1 MRRAVALNGGWAQAG
16 NWTERAEV
24 AYGASQYSAG
34 KRQESVPFPDPDLMN
49 RAPLPLVR
57 HSAALLALAVAGP
70 LTAQTTPGSSFSLPE
85 PTPSPAPAPAP
96 AGPADEVAGVA
107 IPPRRLDQPRIAPAP
122 VLGAEASPSPRAA
135 PPRLPAASPAARPV
149 PTSAPTAPTLAPA
162 PAPAPTI
169 SPVPPP
175 TPDAAPLP
183 DAAAPGFEAFTLPT
197 GPAPGV
203 PPSEALGEAVLDW
216 RWLAGGALLLA
227 SLLGVWRLWRR
238 RKPRVLRLAAPAAAR
253 TEDAEPALPRID
265 ITLDIPGASR
275 SVMTFTLRYRI
286 NLANRSDRAV
296 NDLALAVQITTAQ
309 QGQNNAAPLAAAQNV
324 TRVARIGPHQTRS
337 ISGEVQLPFAG
348 ITPVM
353 QGRTMLFI
361 PLLHVTLEGEG
372 QQALTRSF
380 VIGTPGALESR
391 VQPLRMDMLPGSAP
405 DLRALAID
413 APPLASLP
421 PPLGG
426 AGQAR

>member
-1 MRRAVALNGGWAQAG
+1 
-16 NWTERAEV
+16 
-24 AYGASQYSAG
+24 
-34 KRQESVPFPDPDLMN
+34 MN

-57 HSAALLALAVAGP
+57 HSAALIALTIAVPLA
-70 LTAQTTPGSSFSLPE
+70 AQTTPDSSFSLPE
-85 PTPSPAPAPAP
+85 PTPSPAPAP

-107 IPPRRLDQPRIAPAP
+107 IPPRSLDQPRIAPAP

-135 PPRLPAASPAARPV
+135 SPRLPAAPPAARPV
-149 PTSAPTAPTLAPA
+149 PTPAPTAPTLAPA
-162 PAPAPTI
+162 PAPAPATN
-169 SPVPPP
+169 PVPLP
-175 TPDAAPLP
+175 TPDATPLP
-183 DAAAPGFEAFTLPT
+183 GAAPGFEALTLPT
-197 GPAPGV
+197 PPPAALPAE

-227 SLLGVWRLWRR
+227 SLLGGWLLWRR
-238 RKPRVLRLAAPAAAR
+238 RKPRVLHLAAPAAAR
-253 TEDAEPALPRID
+253 TQEAEPALPRID

-296 NDLALAVQITTAQ
+296 NGLALAVQITTAQ
-309 QGQNNAAPLAAAQNV
+309 QGQNNAAPIAAAQNL
-324 TRVARIGPHQTRS
+324 TRVERIGPHQTRS

-361 PLLHVTLEGEG
+361 PLLHVTLEGDG

-380 VIGTPGALESR
+380 VIGTPGASAGR
-391 VQPLRMDMLPGSAP
+391 VQPLRMDMLPGPAP
-405 DLRALAID
+405 DLRACAI
-413 APPLASLP
+413 AAMPP
-421 PPLGG
+421 G
-426 AGQAR
+426 